1 MQLKFALSN
10 LSLDE
15 YLLEETSYAEVLKDP
30 QSVKQIPLL
39 NYANLQDYADNTLIR
54 FRGMIQVDTQHR

>member
-30 QSVKQIPLL
+30 QSVKQIALL